1 MTNNSDNKA
10 LRALFAP
17 AIVLLNRFSYTK
29 KFTLL
34 WVVSLLAIAVVVY
47 SLLVNLDR
55 VIHPSRV
62 QLEGIAL
69 IKPISRT
76 MQAIQLHRGIS
87 VALISGGEALRD
99 RRAATE
105 MEAAGL
111 FDAMESQLPA
121 ELASGEAF
129 RNIKADW
136 ARLRK
141 EGLDWT
147 VAENFAA
154 HVRLLEQIYSI
165 ELVIADK
172 YALILDPEAS
182 TYYLIDTT
190 INKLPHALE
199 HLGQL
204 RAYGAGI
211 LASKQISEQQKDE
224 LNRLI
229 IELGVA
235 LRELKSNTAKTVEY
249 SPMMQGSFA
258 VASDKII
265 DSAQHLTGLVT
276 SDILSGRS
284 TLSPATFLDIATKDI
299 ENGYAQM
306 HEVLLPETKTLIE
319 ARIAR
324 AKNELITSVGLSLLI
339 FMLVVYLSVSF
350 YYAIIGNIQSLLHSF
365 RTFAGGNLGV
375 RVNLRTRDELGQIGN
390 GFNEMAEGF
399 SKLLEMHREDET
411 RLRAIIDT
419 ALDAVVQ
426 MDAEGIITGWSTH
439 AEKIF
444 GWTEKE
450 AVGRILSETIIPP
463 QYREAHVKGL
473 KHFLASGEGA
483 ILNSRVEMLG
493 LHRDGRELPVELSIT
508 AINTA
513 GRYEFNGF
521 IRDITGRKKSEE
533 LIWNQANYDA
543 LTGLPNRRMFHD
555 RLAQEIK
562 KAHRAG
568 LKMALLFIDLDKFKE
583 VNDTLG
589 HSMGDLL
596 LQEATRRISDCV
608 RETDT
613 VARLGGDEFI
623 IILSELGD
631 AGNIER
637 VAESVRQSLAKP
649 FRLEEEITYIS
660 ASIGITLYPDD
671 ATEMEDLLRNADQA
685 MYAAKNAGRNRFS
698 YFTQSMQ
705 QAAQTRLRLANDL
718 RGALIAGQFRIHYQP
733 IVELATG
740 RINKAEALIRWQ
752 HPERGM
758 VSPAQFIPL
767 AEETGMIVEIGDWVF
782 KESARQLKHWM
793 ALCNTELQVSVN
805 MSPVQFSNPVCA
817 CEAWLIYL
825 QELGLSAQ
833 SLAIEITEGLLL
845 NAESSV
851 TDKLLGFHNA
861 GIQVAIDDF
870 GTGYSSLSYLKKF
883 NIDYLKIDQSFVRDL
898 ANDPNDMAI
907 SEAII
912 VMAHKLGLKVIAEG
926 VETEAQR
933 ALLTQAG
940 CDYAQGYLF
949 SRPLPA
955 DEFKELLKGQEPEGQ
970 HFQI

>member
-1 MTNNSDNKA
+1 MTGNNNKA

-34 WVVSLLAIAVVVY
+34 WVVSLLAVAVVVY

-55 VIHPSRV
+55 VIQPSQL

-76 MQAIQLHRGIS
+76 VQSIQLHRGIS
-87 VALISGGEALRD
+87 AALLSGDEALRD
-99 RRAATE
+99 KRAATE

-141 EGLDWT
+141 EGLNWT
-147 VAENFAA
+147 AAGNFAA
-154 HVRLLEQIYSI
+154 HVRLLEQIYSL
-165 ELVIADK
+165 ELVVADK
-172 YALILDPEAS
+172 YALILDPEVS
-182 TYYLIDTT
+182 TFYLIDTAL
-190 INKLPHALE
+190 NKLPHTLE

-211 LASKQISEQQKDE
+211 LASKRISGQQEDE

-229 IELGVA
+229 IELDVT
-235 LRELKSNTAKTVEY
+235 LRELGINTGKIVKYNPAL
-249 SPMMQGSFA
+249 QDSFTA
-258 VASDKII
+258 ASDRII
-265 DSAQHLTGLVT
+265 GAAQHLTGRVT
-276 SDILSGRS
+276 SDILSGRF
-284 TLSPATFLDIATKDI
+284 TLSPATFLDIATVDI
-299 ENGYAQM
+299 EEGYAQM
-306 HEVLLPETKTLIE
+306 HEVLLPAAETLIR

-339 FMLVVYLSVSF
+339 FMLAVYLSVSF
-350 YYAIIGNIQSLLHSF
+350 YYALVGNVQSLLHSF
-365 RTFAGGNLGV
+365 RAFAGGNLGV
-375 RVNLRTRDELGQIGN
+375 RVNLHTHDELGQIAQ

-399 SKLLEMHREDET
+399 SNLLEMHRTDET

-426 MDAEGIITGWSTH
+426 MDAKGIITGWSDQ

-444 GWTEKE
+444 GWTEEE
-450 AVGRILSETIIPP
+450 AVGRVLSETIIPP

-483 ILNSRVEMLG
+483 ILNSRIEMLG

-513 GRYEFNGF
+513 GKYEFNGF
-521 IRDITGRKKSEE
+521 IRDITGRKASEE

-555 RLAQEIK
+555 RLEQEIK
-562 KAHRAG
+562 KSHRAG
-568 LKMALLFIDLDKFKE
+568 LKMALMFIDLDKFKE

-589 HSMGDLL
+589 HRMGDLL
-596 LQEATRRISDCV
+596 LQEAARRISDCV

-623 IILSELGD
+623 IILSELDD
-631 AGNIER
+631 AGNVGR
-637 VAESVRQSLAKP
+637 VAESVRQSLANP

-685 MYAAKNAGRNRFS
+685 MYAAKDAGRNRFS

-705 QAAQTRLRLANDL
+705 QAAQARLRLTNEL
-718 RGALIAGQFRIHYQP
+718 RGALTAGQFRVHYQP

-740 RINKAEALIRWQ
+740 RIDKAEALIRWQ

-833 SLAIEITEGLLL
+833 NLSIEITEGLLL

-940 CDYAQGYLF
+940 CDYAQGYLL

>member
-34 WVVSLLAIAVVVY
+34 WLVSLLAVAVVVY

-55 VIHPSRV
+55 VIQPSQL

-76 MQAIQLHRGIS
+76 VQAIQLHRGIS
-87 VALISGGEALRD
+87 AALLGGDEALRD
-99 RRAATE
+99 KRAATE

-111 FDAMESQLPA
+111 FDAMERQFPA

-141 EGLDWT
+141 EGLNWT
-147 VAENFAA
+147 AAGNFAA
-154 HVRLLEQIYSI
+154 HIRLLEQIYSL
-165 ELVIADK
+165 ELVVADE
-172 YALILDPEAS
+172 YALILDPEVS
-182 TYYLIDTT
+182 TFYLIDTAL
-190 INKLPHALE
+190 NKLPYTLE

-211 LASKQISEQQKDE
+211 LSSKRISGQQEAE
-224 LNRLI
+224 LNTLI

-235 LRELKSNTAKTVEY
+235 LRDLSANTAKTVKY
-249 SPMMQGSFA
+249 NPGMQGSFA
-258 VASDKII
+258 AVSGKII
-265 DSAQHLTGLVT
+265 DSAQHLTGLVA
-276 SDILSGRS
+276 SEILSGRFAMS
-284 TLSPATFLDIATKDI
+284 SSAYLDAATEDI
-299 ENGYAQM
+299 EKGYAQM
-306 HEVLLPETKTLIE
+306 HEVLLPAAETLIR

-324 AKNELITSVGLSLLI
+324 AKQELITSVSLSLLI
-339 FMLVVYLSVSF
+339 FMLAVYLSVSF
-350 YYAIIGNIQSLLHSF
+350 YYALIGNIQSLLHSF

-375 RVNLRTRDELGQIGN
+375 RANLRTRDELGQIAK
-390 GFNEMAEGF
+390 GFNEMAEGY
-399 SKLLEMHREDET
+399 SNLLEMHRTDET

-426 MDAEGIITGWSTH
+426 MDAKGIITGWSDQ

-444 GWTEKE
+444 GWTEEE
-450 AVGRILSETIIPP
+450 AVGRVLSETIIPP

-513 GRYEFNGF
+513 GKYEFNGF
-521 IRDITGRKKSEE
+521 IRDITGRKASEE

-555 RLAQEIK
+555 RLEQEIK
-562 KAHRAG
+562 KSHRAG
-568 LKMALLFIDLDKFKE
+568 LKMALMFIDLDKFKE

-589 HSMGDLL
+589 HRMGDLL
-596 LQEATRRISDCV
+596 LQEAARRISDCV

-623 IILSELGD
+623 IILSELDD
-631 AGNIER
+631 AGNVGR
-637 VAESVRQSLAKP
+637 VAESVRQSLANP

-685 MYAAKNAGRNRFS
+685 MYAAKDAGRNRFS

-705 QAAQTRLRLANDL
+705 QAAQARLRLTNEL
-718 RGALIAGQFRIHYQP
+718 RGALTAGQFRVHYQP

-740 RINKAEALIRWQ
+740 RIDKAEALIRWQ

-851 TDKLLGFHNA
+851 TDKLFGFHDM

-898 ANDPNDMAI
+898 ATDPNDMAI

-940 CDYAQGYLF
+940 CDYAQGYLL